1 MRYLPL
7 LLLASCTDDDDPYKE
22 ADRTPAGYH
31 VVYHDAGLLASGL
44 MTYEQIL
51 GAFDAAYLR
60 SAIDLETRYG
70 VDRQRTLALPFEAK
84 ILFVLH
90 DHYRFVASDG
100 ATWATGEYLGDTIAV
115 AIHPKGYVEPG
126 IAVPAEALPWTL
138 VVGPT
143 TGRTYY
149 GTLDLVNFGPALSH
163 EIGHH
168 YWGPTHEH

>member
-1 MRYLPL
+1 MKYLPL
-7 LLLASCTDDDDPYKE
+7 LLLASCTDDDQEEYKD

-70 VDRQRTLALPFEAK
+70 VDRQRTLSLPWEEK
-84 ILFVLH
+84 IVFILV
-90 DHYRFVASDG
+90 DHYRFEVG
-100 ATWATGEYLGDTIAV
+100 GIYATGQYETGRISV

-149 GTLDLVNFGPALSH
+149 GTLDLVNFAPALAH